1 MQTFLPYPSFDDSA
15 RVLDTGRLGKQ
26 RIETM
31 QILRAV
37 SFPTYGW
44 QRHPVV
50 GMWRGYVPALTAYG
64 LAVTDAWLDRGHA
77 DTVRPQIREFA
88 PEVDGRSQESLG
100 ADGLLPPWVG
110 DPAVHESHR
119 SRLIAKDP
127 AFYGSAFPGTREG
140 LDYVW
145 PAPAAVTAEPVG
157 DRLWVLRVDDLDS
170 WREAG
175 LVGIPLAN
183 AKGRL
188 TRAWREQLETFAE
201 ELRPGLIVGVLGP
214 DPALLHLARITG
226 PPATAT
232 LDGED
237 FLARSAHVE
246 GNLDRSSLPVPSSL
260 QNPRRLFPVAPP
272 QTVPAIEGD
281 LHP

>member
-1 MQTFLPYPSFDDSA
+1 MQTFVPYPSFDESA

-31 QILRAV
+31 QILRAL

-77 DTVRPQIREFA
+77 DTVRPHIREFA
-88 PEVDGRSQESLG
+88 PEVDGRSQESL
-100 ADGLLPPWVG
+100 AAAGLLPPWVG

-145 PAPAAVTAEPVG
+145 PAPAAVTAEQAG

-272 QTVPAIEGD
+272 QTVPAITGD

>member
-1 MQTFLPYPSFDDSA
+1 MQTFLPYPSFAESA

-31 QILRAV
+31 QILRAL

-64 LAVTDAWLDRGHA
+64 LAVTDAWLERGHA

-88 PEVDGRSQESLG
+88 PEVDGRSQESLA

-127 AFYGSAFPGTREG
+127 GFYGFAFPGTREG
-140 LDYVW
+140 LEYVW
-145 PAPAAVTAEPVG
+145 PAPAAVAPEAAG

-188 TRAWREQLETFAE
+188 TRAWREQVEAFAE
-201 ELRPGLIVGVLGP
+201 DLEPGTVVGVLGP

-226 PPATAT
+226 PAASVT
-232 LDGED
+232 LDGEE
-237 FLARSAHVE
+237 FLARSAREE
-246 GNLDRSSLPVPSSL
+246 GVLDRASLPVPSSL

-272 QTVPAIEGD
+272 QTVAAIEGD